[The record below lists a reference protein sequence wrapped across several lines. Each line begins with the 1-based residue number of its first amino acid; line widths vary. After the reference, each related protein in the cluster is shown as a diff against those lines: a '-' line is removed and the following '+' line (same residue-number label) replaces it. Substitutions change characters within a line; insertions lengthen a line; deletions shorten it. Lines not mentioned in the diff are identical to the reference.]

1 MVLEILEG
9 RGCGPNKDHV
19 LLKLDHLGEEVL
31 NAKLPGICELSKT
44 FAGVDP
50 VYKPIPVVPTC
61 HYMMGG
67 TPTNI
72 HGQAFSRNDGNDFM
86 VSGLFSVGEAACVS
100 VHGANR
106 LGGNSLLDLVV
117 FGRAAGKHINDELKS
132 GGGVDLSLIHI

>member
-1 MVLEILEG
+1 MERYAPNAKDLAGRDVVARSMVLEILEG

-61 HYMMGG
+61 HY
-67 TPTNI
+67 
-72 HGQAFSRNDGNDFM
+72 NDGRNPNKY
-86 VSGLFSVGEAACVS
+86 SWSS
-100 VHGANR
+100 
-106 LGGNSLLDLVV
+106 
-117 FGRAAGKHINDELKS
+117 
-132 GGGVDLSLIHI
+132 IHI